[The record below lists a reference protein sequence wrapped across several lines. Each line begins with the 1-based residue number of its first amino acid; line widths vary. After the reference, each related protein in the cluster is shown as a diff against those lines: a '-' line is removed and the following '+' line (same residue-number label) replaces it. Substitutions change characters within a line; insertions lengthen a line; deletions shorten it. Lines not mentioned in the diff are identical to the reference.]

1 MSSIGTEKTRLVF
14 WGSQAFAMMPFGLY
28 ILIGGIFSVGLHY
41 YSMKGLI
48 FAAVISLLAGFF
60 LCRNKGKYWDS
71 IVHGLAQYGNS
82 RLIFIFLIIGIF
94 SKLMMTGKIGDGFIW
109 LSLQLGIT
117 KSGFVVFAFLASAII
132 SMGAGAPIAA
142 LFAVIPIFYP
152 PGILM
157 GANPAMLSGAL
168 ISGIFFG
175 DALSPSSQVINTTV
189 MTQHEQGTGRPA
201 QLLST
206 LRSRTP
212 YILAAGAATMVLY
225 FIFGAGQGTMGDMA
239 ELSKFSDVR
248 GLWMLVPVAVLLFIC
263 FKTGNL
269 FEGLSF
275 AIVTGLV
282 VGLLTGLFTFSDI
295 VSIDYETAGLKG
307 IIFEGIYGIID
318 VAVSTILLYGL
329 IAVAV
334 DGGMLEKCCSYI
346 LSGKFTRTKRGAE
359 AVLTAGIVIINILLA
374 GCVLPSILM
383 FGDMA
388 DRIGQESGIPPERRS
403 ILLTANAT
411 NFSAIIPINSA
422 FVMGSVTII
431 NEMVQNHSY
440 LPTVTPFQIFI
451 CSFYCLILT
460 AICIF
465 WVASGVGR
473 ECRDKT
479 GKKVKGRI

>member
-1 MSSIGTEKTRLVF
+1 
-14 WGSQAFAMMPFGLY
+14 
-28 ILIGGIFSVGLHY
+28 
-41 YSMKGLI
+41 
-48 FAAVISLLAGFF
+48 
-60 LCRNKGKYWDS
+60 
-71 IVHGLAQYGNS
+71 
-82 RLIFIFLIIGIF
+82 
-94 SKLMMTGKIGDGFIW
+94 
-109 LSLQLGIT
+109 
-117 KSGFVVFAFLASAII
+117 
-132 SMGAGAPIAA
+132 
-142 LFAVIPIFYP
+142 
-152 PGILM
+152 
-157 GANPAMLSGAL
+157 
-168 ISGIFFG
+168 
-175 DALSPSSQVINTTV
+175 
-189 MTQHEQGTGRPA
+189 
-201 QLLST
+201 
-206 LRSRTP
+206 
-212 YILAAGAATMVLY
+212 MVLY

-465 WVASGVGR
+465 WVVSGVGR

-479 GKKVKGRI
+479 EKKVKGRI

>member
-1 MSSIGTEKTRLVF
+1 ML
-14 WGSQAFAMMPFGLY
+14 PFVLY
-28 ILIGGIFSVGLHY
+28 ILIGGIFSVGFHY

-48 FAAVISLLAGFF
+48 FAAVMALLAGFF

-82 RLIFIFLIIGIF
+82 RLIFIFLVIGIF

-109 LSLQLGIT
+109 LSLHLGIT
-117 KSGFVVFAFLASAII
+117 KSAFVVFAFLASAVI

-157 GANPAMLSGAL
+157 GANPAMLTGAL

-189 MTQHEQGTGRPA
+189 MTQHDRDSGRPA
-201 QLLST
+201 KLLNT
-206 LRSRTP
+206 LKQRTP
-212 YILAAGAATMVLY
+212 YILAAGVASMVLY
-225 FIFGAGQGTMGDMA
+225 LILGSDGGVMGDMA
-239 ELSKFSDVR
+239 EISKFSDAR
-248 GLWMLVPVAVLLFIC
+248 GLWMLIPVAVLLLIC

-269 FEGLSF
+269 FVGLSF
-275 AIVTGLV
+275 AIVTGLF
-282 VGLLTGLFTFSDI
+282 VGLVTGLFTFSDI
-295 VSIDYETAGLKG
+295 VSIDYSTSGLKG
-307 IIFEGIYGIID
+307 IVFEGIGGMLD

-334 DGGMLEKCCSYI
+334 DGGMLEKCCDFI
-346 LSGKFTRTKRGAE
+346 LSRKFTKTKRGAE
-359 AVLTAGIVIINILLA
+359 VVLTAGIVVINILLA

-383 FGDMA
+383 FGEMA
-388 DRIGQESGIPPERRS
+388 DRIGQESDIPPERRS

-440 LPTVTPFQIFI
+440 LPQVTPFQIFSA
-451 CSFYCLILT
+451 SFYCLILT
-460 AICIF
+460 GICIF
-465 WVASGVGR
+465 WVVTGIGR
-473 ECRDKT
+473 EP
-479 GKKVKGRI
+479 GKYRRSRKITAKH